1 MEAGSH
7 FRLRSVNLII
17 FAGGISMEKWQHS
30 LNARQESAFSFLT
43 ASLHGSRPLP
53 PVGEQAFASP
63 LTQTGFF
70 EHKFDKA
77 RCLVVKGFA
86 QVVVIAGKALPK

>member
-30 LNARQESAFSFLT
+30 LNAPAGTGFFVPDSIHPRQQAV
-43 ASLHGSRPLP
+43 ASR
-53 PVGEQAFASP
+53 GEQSIASSLP
-63 LTQTGFF
+63 QTGFF
-70 EHKFDKA
+70 EHKFDQA

-86 QVVVIAGKALPK
+86 QVLVIAGKALPK